1 MTKSG
6 KYLLGIFF
14 NVVIIIFLLLAIFD
28 FVPSLSQDYRETL
41 IIIIAGILM
50 VQALKC
56 ASKMH
61 EKEKDKD

>member
-14 NVVIIIFLLLAIFD
+14 NVVIIIFLLLAIFG

-56 ASKMH
+56 ASEMDK
-61 EKEKDKD
+61 KKDKK